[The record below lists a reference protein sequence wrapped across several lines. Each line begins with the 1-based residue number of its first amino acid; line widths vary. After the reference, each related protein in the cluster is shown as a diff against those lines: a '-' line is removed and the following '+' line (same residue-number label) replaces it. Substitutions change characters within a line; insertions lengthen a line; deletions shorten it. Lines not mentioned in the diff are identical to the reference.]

1 MNNNKINFIN
11 YINSIGFE
19 FDKVGSLYL
28 TFDKYLYI
36 GNSLKLKRYS
46 IDIVDDHYYLN
57 TEYQWIGG
65 YELDDLTPF
74 KVFKKELRS
83 IKLKQLLK

>member
-11 YINSIGFE
+11 YINSFGFE
-19 FDKVGSLYL
+19 FDKMGSLYL

-36 GNSLKLKRYS
+36 GNSLNLKRYS
-46 IDIVDDHYYLN
+46 IDIFDDHYYLYDPEWVGRYYFN
-57 TEYQWIGG
+57 EVKL
-65 YELDDLTPF
+65 LDV
-74 KVFKKELRS
+74 KFKKELRS